1 MKLARASGKT
11 LSIESVIHSVRGE
24 KVILDVDLARI
35 YGVSTKRLN
44 EQVKR
49 NTRRFST
56 DFSFRLSKVEME
68 QLIGQLARSEQS
80 GNRSQIATGPQ
91 KHRDPRFLPY
101 AFTEHGAL
109 MAANVLNSTQ
119 AVKMSVLVVRAFVR
133 MRHMLAAHKEL
144 TGKLSELEREI
155 GTHDE
160 QIHPGKLCRP

>member
-1 MKLARASGKT
+1 MQLARAFGKT

-49 NTRRFST
+49 NTRRFPT
-56 DFSFRLSKVEME
+56 DFSFRLSKVETE

-80 GNRSQIATGPQ
+80 GDRSQIATGPQ

-119 AVKMSVLVVRAFVR
+119 AVKMSVLVVRALF
-133 MRHMLAAHKEL
+133 
-144 TGKLSELEREI
+144 GCDI
-155 GTHDE
+155 
-160 QIHPGKLCRP
+160 C